1 MKLPLLLA
9 LVLLPAALHAQAP
22 QYRRAAGDTL
32 RYREVTRATSEITS
46 PQGVFTLGSGHDA
59 RIAVAFARGDTARG
73 WYEALTLR
81 SEFPGGE
88 RAPATAPLLGKPF
101 VLTMNARGDVQTLS
115 VPDFP
120 QEVSEASDLT
130 HQFND
135 FFVRLPASALR
146 PGLEW
151 TDTTQRSTPTA
162 AGRTVRTTRVGRFR
176 VRGDTTVAGVRGVV
190 VEARMN
196 NRVET
201 AGPSPTPGI
210 ELRTS
215 QEGTEEGVFVFSPER
230 GRFLARRRTGSLEGH
245 IEFIGG
251 PQPMK
256 LPQKMKYESTVEILP

>member
-1 MKLPLLLA
+1 MKLLLVA

-22 QYRRAAGDTL
+22 QYRRAAGDTV
-32 RYREVTRATSEITS
+32 RYREVTQATSEITS
-46 PQGVFTLGSGHDA
+46 PQGGLTLSSVHDA
-59 RIAVAFARGDTARG
+59 RLAVAFARGDTARA

-88 RAPATAPLLGKPF
+88 QVPATAPLLGKPF
-101 VLTMNARGDVQTLS
+101 VLTMDARGGVETLS
-115 VPDFP
+115 VPEFP
-120 QEVSEASDLT
+120 QDVSEASDLT

-151 TDTTQRSTPTA
+151 TDTTRRETPNA
-162 AGRTVRTTRVGRFR
+162 AGRTVRTTRIGRFR
-176 VRGDTTVAGVRGVV
+176 VRGDTTVGGVRAVV

-210 ELRTS
+210 ELRTV
-215 QEGTEEGVFVFSPER
+215 QEGTETGLFVFSPER
-230 GRFLARRRTGSLEGH
+230 GRLLARRRTGSLEGH

-256 LPQKMKYESTVEILP
+256 LPQKMKYESTIEILP

>member
-1 MKLPLLLA
+1 MKLLLA
-9 LVLLPAALHAQAP
+9 SLLLLPAALHAQAP
-22 QYRRAAGDTL
+22 QYRRAAGDTI
-32 RYREVTRATSEITS
+32 RYREVTQATSEITS
-46 PQGVFTLGSGHDA
+46 PQGALTLRSGHEA
-59 RIAVAFARGDTARG
+59 RLAVAFARGDTARA
-73 WYEALTLR
+73 WYEALKLR

-88 RAPATAPLLGKPF
+88 RVPATAPLLGKPF
-101 VLTMNARGDVQTLS
+101 VLTLDARGGVETLS
-115 VPDFP
+115 VPEFP

-151 TDTTQRSTPTA
+151 TDTTRRETPNA
-162 AGRTVRTTRVGRFR
+162 AGRTVRTTRIGRFR
-176 VRGDTTVAGVRGVV
+176 VRGDTTVGGVRGVV

-210 ELRTS
+210 ELRTL
-215 QEGTEEGVFVFSPER
+215 QEGTETGLFVFSPER
-230 GRFLARRRTGSLEGH
+230 GRLLARRRAGSLEGH

-256 LPQKMKYESTVEILP
+256 LPQKMKYESTIEILP